1 MTAMSSKLAEFSNDQ
16 NKGNTNSCQWIF
28 PRLMLGRFL
37 KKIDKEEIK
46 VVSCINLL

>member
-1 MTAMSSKLAEFSNDQ
+1 MTVMSSKLAEFSNDQ
-16 NKGNTNSCQWIF
+16 NKKNTNSCQWVF

-46 VVSCINLL
+46 VVGCINLL